1 MVQEEDFLSIFFYF
15 FTATKNTRKK
25 NPPTKNLNTSDANFF
40 PFLEPIL
47 YFGRLIRYL
56 TISQGL

>member
-1 MVQEEDFLSIFFYF
+1 MVQEEDFLSIFLLQLK
-15 FTATKNTRKK
+15 TQEKK